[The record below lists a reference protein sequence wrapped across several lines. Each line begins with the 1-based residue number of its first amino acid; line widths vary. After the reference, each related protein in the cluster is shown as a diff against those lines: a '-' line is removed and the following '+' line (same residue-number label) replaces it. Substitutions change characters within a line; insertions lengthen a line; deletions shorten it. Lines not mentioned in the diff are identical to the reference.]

1 MYFTAKREVP
11 VCTALVGIV
20 YRWSLVGKAQII
32 CSKFTVSFMDAQV
45 MLPVSIL
52 FQRNKHKVYLDNVDA
67 NIPVF

>member
-1 MYFTAKREVP
+1 
-11 VCTALVGIV
+11 
-20 YRWSLVGKAQII
+20 
-32 CSKFTVSFMDAQV
+32 MDAQV